1 MNKKIKSQK
10 ESKTTEYIKAF
21 IHISVLDLEEILE
34 YLEDNDLLSQK
45 GKDFHKDLWET
56 YIKE

>member
-1 MNKKIKSQK
+1 MEK

-21 IHISVLDLEEILE
+21 VHISVLDLEEILE

-45 GKDFHKDLWET
+45 GKTFRKDIWET

>member
-10 ESKTTEYIKAF
+10 EIKTTEYIKAF

-45 GKDFHKDLWET
+45 GKDFHKELWET